1 MLRTRIILF
10 IGAIILIVL
19 LFNLPR
25 VVVDNKKE
33 EVSENNVS
41 KDNSGSTET
50 DIHEEEIDPNL
61 QNKITSLKEN
71 LSVAKNIEKS
81 ITFADSLAQL
91 YLEANKYDSAA
102 KFFEIIAVKQPNKRN
117 WLKTGNTY
125 YEAYGFAMDREK
137 QEMLGSKT
145 REYLSKV
152 LEEDAN
158 DLTAKNK
165 LAMTYLSTS
174 NPMQGIMMLREILET
189 DPKNEQAMFNL
200 GILSMQSG
208 QYDKA
213 VERLSNLV
221 AIYPNN
227 TQAQFFLGVSYLE
240 IGNKEKA
247 KEQFNLVKSLDDDPA
262 VQATVDSYLED
273 LNK

>member
-1 MLRTRIILF
+1 MLRTRITLF

-145 REYLSKV
+145 REYLFKV